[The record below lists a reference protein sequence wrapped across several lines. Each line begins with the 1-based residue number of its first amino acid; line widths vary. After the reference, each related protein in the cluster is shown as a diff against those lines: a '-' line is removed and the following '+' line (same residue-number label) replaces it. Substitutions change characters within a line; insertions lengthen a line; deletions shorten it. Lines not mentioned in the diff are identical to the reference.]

1 MAEQQVF
8 ATKGNLILYKKALKL
23 AALGYELLDR
33 KRNILIR
40 ELMSLVDKA
49 GELRGSIEDTYKEAY
64 SALQLANI
72 SMGLVTP
79 YANCIPV
86 ETGVEIRTRSV
97 MGVELPKVTLK
108 ERPLKVTYGFSQT
121 DSQLDRAYLAFEKV
135 KQTTAVL
142 AEVENSIYRLSVA
155 IKKTQRRANAL
166 QNIIIPRNERIVKF
180 ITDSLEEKDREEF
193 SRMKV
198 IKAEIIIVGAGVL
211 DSPLFNVV
219 LFIVGAATRRDGH
232 FTLCI
237 Y

>member
-1 MAEQQVF
+1 MQ
-8 ATKGNLILYKKALKL
+8 
-23 AALGYELLDR
+23 
-33 KRNILIR
+33 
-40 ELMSLVDKA
+40 
-49 GELRGSIEDTYKEAY
+49 
-64 SALQLANI
+64 I
-72 SMGLVTP
+72 SLVTP

-86 ETGVEIRTRSV
+86 ETGVEISTRSV

-166 QNIIIPRNERIVKF
+166 QNIIIPRNEHIVKF

-198 IKAEIIIVGAGVL
+198 IKAAKL
-211 DSPLFNVV
+211 KS
-219 LFIVGAATRRDGH
+219 AQK
-232 FTLCI
+232 
-237 Y
+237 

>member
-79 YANCIPV
+79 YANC
-86 ETGVEIRTRSV
+86 

-198 IKAEIIIVGAGVL
+198 IKAAKL
-211 DSPLFNVV
+211 KS
-219 LFIVGAATRRDGH
+219 AK
-232 FTLCI
+232 
-237 Y
+237 